1 MGGVLNKLKVLFLCT
16 GNSARSQMAEALLRY
31 HTSERFEAY
40 SAGTAPCLIPKQVYE
55 VLAPFGVDDGSL
67 HSKHI
72 GDLDDKR
79 FDYVITLCD
88 KSTNECRS
96 HPADAIKLEWSF
108 EDPYSRSGLYP
119 FEITLSEINRR
130 IQSFISI
137 ETQATLP
144 ELSFSPIEF
153 YKNLTDE
160 IRLRCLMLI
169 QYEGELCVCELM
181 VALEDIQ
188 PKISRNL
195 ALLKKSGLLLDRRQG
210 QWVYYRINPN
220 LPSWIKV
227 VLNETTE
234 NNLLL
239 IQMAI
244 ERLSVMNE
252 RPKRVALCC

>member
-1 MGGVLNKLKVLFLCT
+1 
-16 GNSARSQMAEALLRY
+16 
-31 HTSERFEAY
+31 
-40 SAGTAPCLIPKQVYE
+40 
-55 VLAPFGVDDGSL
+55 
-67 HSKHI
+67 
-72 GDLDDKR
+72 
-79 FDYVITLCD
+79 
-88 KSTNECRS
+88 
-96 HPADAIKLEWSF
+96 
-108 EDPYSRSGLYP
+108 
-119 FEITLSEINRR
+119 
-130 IQSFISI
+130 
-137 ETQATLP
+137 
-144 ELSFSPIEF
+144 
-153 YKNLTDE
+153 
-160 IRLRCLMLI
+160 MLI